1 MATIEPKRE
10 TIIKESFVL
19 TYERFELEE
28 IVANP
33 KPWLREIK
41 AVLDGSHQ
49 RPLKRAID
57 HASVD
62 VTKAYV
68 KAARKVDRIGKKR
81 QRAAASGHGQKPKKV
96 TAKADAAEGAFR
108 CEHCDKGFKSEGWR
122 DRHQAGCAK
131 GDIGSYRIER
141 TEGDD

>member
-19 TYERFELEE
+19 TYERFELEA

-41 AVLDGSHQ
+41 AVLDGNHQ
-49 RPLKRAID
+49 QPLKRAIG

-68 KAARKVDRIGKKR
+68 KAARKVDRIGKKK
-81 QRAAASGHGQKPKKV
+81 KPQKV
-96 TAKADAAEGAFR
+96 TAKARPTVARTFQCKQCPRAFSSDGR
-108 CEHCDKGFKSEGWR
+108 LKQHERSAHDDVE
-122 DRHQAGCAK
+122 
-131 GDIGSYRIER
+131 IGSYKIDRE
-141 TEGDD
+141 ESAE

>member
-19 TYERFELEE
+19 TYERFELEA

-41 AVLDGSHQ
+41 AVLDGNHQ
-49 RPLKRAID
+49 QPLKRAIG

-68 KAARKVDRIGKKR
+68 KAARKVDRIGKK
-81 QRAAASGHGQKPKKV
+81 KK
-96 TAKADAAEGAFR
+96 TAEGDSQGAANSR
-108 CEHCDKGFKSEGWR
+108 PNVSV
-122 DRHQAGCAK
+122 QAV
-131 GDIGSYRIER
+131 STRL
-141 TEGDD
+141 

>member
-19 TYERFELEE
+19 TYERAELEA

-41 AVLDGSHQ
+41 AVLDGSNQ
-49 RPLKRAID
+49 QSLKRAI
-57 HASVD
+57 AP
-62 VTKAYV
+62 AV
-68 KAARKVDRIGKKR
+68 K
-81 QRAAASGHGQKPKKV
+81 PTKKV
-96 TAKADAAEGAFR
+96 QKKKPQKVAAVVESDDERFR
-108 CEHCDKGFKSEGWR
+108 CKHCGKGFKSEGWR
-122 DRHQAGCAK
+122 DRHQANCPK

-141 TEGDD
+141 DEPTE